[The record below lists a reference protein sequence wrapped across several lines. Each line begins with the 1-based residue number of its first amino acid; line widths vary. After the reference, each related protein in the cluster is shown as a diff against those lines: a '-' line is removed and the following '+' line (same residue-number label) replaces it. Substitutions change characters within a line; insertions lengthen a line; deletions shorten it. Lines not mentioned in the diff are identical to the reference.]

1 MDGEIDAKTRAT
13 RQEFYGRLAPHNL
26 APLWEVLGDL
36 VPAEPKSTAVP
47 HHWRYET
54 LRPLL
59 MESGGL
65 LTAEEAERRVLV
77 LENPALPGRSMTTG
91 TLYAGVQL
99 ILPGEIA
106 AAHRHTPS
114 ALRFV
119 LESDGGFTA
128 VGGERTTMRPGDF
141 IITPAWAW
149 HDHGNDGDGPVSWLD
164 GLDIPIVA
172 FFEAIFR
179 EGYNDKR
186 HETTRPE
193 GDSLARFG
201 NAMLPLEA
209 DRRYG
214 PTSPIFNYP
223 YERTRE
229 ALITAGRAGAPDP
242 HTAIT
247 LRYAN
252 PNDGGWA
259 MPTIAAW
266 MTHVPA
272 GFGTV
277 PLRSTDGMVV
287 AIAEGRG
294 TAKVGDETFRFEARD
309 TVAVPG
315 WTWRSFEATDDCFL
329 FCFSDRVA
337 QEKLGLFREERGRAR

>member
-1 MDGEIDAKTRAT
+1 MHGEIDEETRKT
-13 RQEFYGRLAPHNL
+13 RQEYYDRLTPHNL
-26 APLWEVLGDL
+26 APLWEVLANL
-36 VPAEPKSTAVP
+36 VPIEPKSAAVP
-47 HHWRYET
+47 FHWSYAA

-77 LENPALPGRSMTTG
+77 LENPSFVGDSKTTS
-91 TLYAGVQL
+91 TIYAGIQL
-99 ILPGEIA
+99 IMPGETA
-106 AAHRHTPS
+106 PAHRHTPS

-119 LESDGGFTA
+119 LESEGGFTS

-149 HDHGNDGDGPVSWLD
+149 HDHGNDGDTPVSWLD
-164 GLDIPIVA
+164 GLDIPICA
-172 FFEAIFR
+172 FYEAIFR

-186 HETTRPE
+186 HEITRPE

-201 NAMLPLEA
+201 HSMLPMEP

-214 PTSPIFNYP
+214 QTSPIFNYP
-223 YERTRE
+223 YDRTRE
-229 ALITAGRAGAPDP
+229 ALETAAKGADPDP
-242 HTAIT
+242 HMATT

-259 MPTIAAW
+259 MPTIATW
-266 MTHVPA
+266 MTRVPA
-272 GFGTV
+272 GFETA
-277 PLRSTDGMVV
+277 PIRSTDGMVV
-287 AIAEGRG
+287 AVAEGSG
-294 TAKVGDETFRFEARD
+294 AATIGDETFRFQARD
-309 TVAVPG
+309 TIAVPG
-315 WTWRSFEATDDCFL
+315 WTWRRFKATSDCFL

-337 QEKLGLFREERGRAR
+337 QEKLGLFREERARPD